1 MVTRAISSAVER
13 LPYKQD
19 VAGSKPA
26 SRIGRKH
33 FSRPMEKAGREK
45 ICQASFLLRLRNLAK
60 AFKTHRLVRV
70 GW

>member
-26 SRIGRKH
+26 SRIG
-33 FSRPMEKAGREK
+33 
-45 ICQASFLLRLRNLAK
+45 
-60 AFKTHRLVRV
+60 
-70 GW
+70 